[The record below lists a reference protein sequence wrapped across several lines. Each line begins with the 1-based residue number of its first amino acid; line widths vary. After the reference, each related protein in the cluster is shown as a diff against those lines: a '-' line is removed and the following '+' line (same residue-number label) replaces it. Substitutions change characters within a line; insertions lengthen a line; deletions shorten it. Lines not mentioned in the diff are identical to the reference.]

1 MRNVPAGYSREVL
14 LGTGRSGRVWRARQ
28 DDIGRMVALK
38 EVPCHDA
45 AEREALRREAA
56 AIGLRELPCLPR
68 LHAVEF
74 GSGRGWIVQEYV
86 HGVSVESLRKSGM
99 EPEEARA
106 IARLVVEA
114 VASLHLSG
122 RSHGDL
128 DPGHLLVDASGRL
141 RLIDLGFSAARTES
155 VRGGSSG
162 YLAPEAGRAD
172 ADPLSSEIWGLGVLL
187 HEILCG
193 TRPGP
198 RGPDREAL
206 ARHGSWQG
214 LVEGCLAGDPSHRPG
229 ATKLLEALGAPG
241 STAQALFER
250 VGVQAD
256 VELARKLKEAGR
268 EALSRRDPRCAWEY
282 LEEAAKID
290 PDDAE
295 TLDLLAKVRFGTPG
309 RSLVPWGV
317 ALAIALGCLAGG
329 WWFLS
334 RSEAPPPRVLLRS
347 ESRDDRLRM
356 PSRPQSSLPLREGWS
371 P

>member
-1 MRNVPAGYSREVL
+1 MRMVPAGYSRGVL
-14 LGTGRSGRVWRARQ
+14 LGSGRSGRVWRARQ

-86 HGVSVESLRKSGM
+86 HGVSVDSLRKSGM

-128 DPGHLLVDASGRL
+128 DPGHLLVEASGRL
-141 RLIDLGFSAARTES
+141 RLIDLGFSAVRTES
-155 VRGGSSG
+155 VRGGASG

-172 ADPLSSEIWGLGVLL
+172 ADPLSTEIWGLGVLL

-198 RGPDREAL
+198 RGPDREGL
-206 ARHGSWQG
+206 SRHGRWQAV
-214 LVEGCLAGDPSHRPG
+214 VEGCLAGDPSRRPG
-229 ATKLLEALGAPG
+229 AARLLEALGEPEG
-241 STAQALFER
+241 SAQALFEM

-256 VELARKLKEAGR
+256 VELARKLKEGGR
-268 EALSRRDPRCAWEY
+268 EALSRRDPRGAWEY
-282 LEEAAKID
+282 LEEAARFD

-295 TLDLLAKVRFGTPG
+295 TLDLLAKVRFGTPR

-317 ALAIALGCLAGG
+317 ALAIASGCLAGG
-329 WWFLS
+329 WWYLS
-334 RSEAPPPRVLLRS
+334 RHEDPPPRLQLPS
-347 ESRDDRLRM
+347 ESREDRLRA
-356 PSRPQSSLPLREGWS
+356 PARPNKPLPLREGWS